1 MIITK
6 EKTHFSSPIT
16 LSFLAILFLVFN
28 FLESY
33 IIVILI
39 AFIFSVVLLSYF
51 YLRTIHSKVSW
62 TFKKYS
68 LSSSVDD
75 VEDCFIEI
83 SNDSRLPIFNL
94 EVRIESENDKNIVFY
109 NLENINSSMVKIKVD
124 VLLPKSKKVL
134 KVFIKG
140 KSRGHHK
147 WSNFEIF
154 IKDPFC
160 LQAFRLVYPIKSLP
174 TFIVLPRILK
184 INDIKLQ
191 SIIHGNRMTNHS
203 YYMDETKIMGTKM
216 YENESFRHIHWLA
229 TAKENKIVAKKYE
242 KVNGNEYSIFL
253 NICGSLSFQIRHD
266 MEELIEYAVSA
277 YNVLSKEGCKVELL
291 VNYTTLQDGVLK
303 VDSHSSRSQLKKVIE
318 TLTLIDKNRV
328 FLSSMSFYNYVFRL
342 KDRNSLALII
352 GTPPNPS
359 IFKDWVQIK
368 N

>member
-1 MIITK
+1 MIVAK
-6 EKTHFSSPIT
+6 EKTFLSSPIT
-16 LSFLAILFLVFN
+16 LSFLGVLFLVFN

-33 IIVILI
+33 IIVGLI
-39 AFIFSVVLLSYF
+39 ALLFSLVLFSYL
-51 YLRTIHSKVSW
+51 YLKIVHKKVSW

-75 VEDCFIEI
+75 LEDCFIEI
-83 SNDSRLPIFNL
+83 SNDSLLPLFNL
-94 EVRIESENDKNIVFY
+94 EIRIESENDKNIVFL
-109 NLENINSSMVKIKVD
+109 NSKNIESSMEKIIVD
-124 VLLPKSKKVL
+124 VQPKSKKVV
-134 KVFIKG
+134 KVLIKG
-140 KSRGHHK
+140 KSRGHHS
-147 WSNFEIF
+147 WSNFELF
-154 IKDPFC
+154 IKDPFQ
-160 LQAFRLVYPIKSLP
+160 LQAFRLMYPRKYFP

-203 YYMDETKIMGTKM
+203 YYMDETKIMGTKN

-253 NICGSLSFQIRHD
+253 NIVSSLSFQLRHD

-303 VDSHSSRSQLKKVIE
+303 VDSHSSRSQLKKMIEAVTLIE
-318 TLTLIDKNRV
+318 TKGV
-328 FLSSMSFYNYVFRL
+328 FLSSKSFYNYVFRL
-342 KDRNSLALII
+342 KDRNSLALVI
-352 GTPPNPS
+352 GTPPDPTL
-359 IFKDWVQIK
+359 FKDWVQIK
-368 N
+368 Q